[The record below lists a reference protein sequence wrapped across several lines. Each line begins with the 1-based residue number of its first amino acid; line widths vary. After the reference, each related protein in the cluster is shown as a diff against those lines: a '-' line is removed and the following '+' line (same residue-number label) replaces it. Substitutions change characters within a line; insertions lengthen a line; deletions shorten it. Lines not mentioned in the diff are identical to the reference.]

1 MEKKKVNL
9 STRFGENI
17 YHEPGDSP
25 PIVER
30 HGDSL
35 QHNQIMVDG
44 KGITLT
50 TYRVIMNRLAG
61 ILIEVKDIMDLLDK
75 MRIEE
80 RENG

>member
-1 MEKKKVNL
+1 ME
-9 STRFGENI
+9 R
-17 YHEPGDSP
+17 
-25 PIVER
+25 
-30 HGDSL
+30 L
-35 QHNQIMVDG
+35 QHNQIKVDG
-44 KGITLT
+44 KVITLT